1 MAIQF
6 YNDLRVGNRPTQKHK
21 AEIIAVG
28 VVPRKTCQHQC
39 LESPGAAEPRSRGQH
54 AKSLLVPAARK
65 AKETNI
71 YHPDPGLNQAS
82 AFDSPTEMDVGTGPR
97 DPLAEGGAINK

>member
-1 MAIQF
+1 M
-6 YNDLRVGNRPTQKHK
+6 
-21 AEIIAVG
+21 
-28 VVPRKTCQHQC
+28 
-39 LESPGAAEPRSRGQH
+39 
-54 AKSLLVPAARK
+54 SLLVPAARK

-71 YHPDPGLNQAS
+71 YHPDPGMNQAS